1 MDDLNIGGMPDRG
14 ALRAD
19 LAGQHCV
26 ECGDPATTR
35 CVGIRADHACTLVMY
50 LCDKCRVEF
59 MAFID
64 SGCMADYDAVLYRQ
78 RCVN

>member
-1 MDDLNIGGMPDRG
+1 MDNLNIGGMPDRG

-50 LCDKCRVEF
+50 LCDKCRDAF

-64 SGCMADYDAVLYRQ
+64 SGCMTTYNARHHRG
-78 RCVN
+78 RCDN